1 MATRKK
7 AERAS
12 IWNVNEKIFRYL
24 NDAKG
29 VSDCRSFVTTSTKP
43 VRQPMLSRSIARNF
57 INLNCF
63 AKSRDKNPPEM
74 IINIDIK
81 N

>member
-24 NDAKG
+24 NDAKE
-29 VSDCRSFVTTSTKP
+29 VPDCRSFVTTSTKP
-43 VRQPMLSRSIARNF
+43 VRQPMLSRSTAMNF
-57 INLNCF
+57 INLNCR
-63 AKSRDKNPPEM
+63 AKIRDKKPPNM
-74 IINIDIK
+74 IISIDRK